1 MIILE
6 LVDEGLTPIIQVP
19 DVAVKKVFKAGV
31 KQHYHQYRLTLPVTI
46 GKKVVVSRE
55 MLADFVLDTIQE
67 INDDNNEHQFITKSF
82 RRCGLNQWI
91 KGKSLE
97 AFHNHLE
104 SLEKNDVLRAM
115 LTNQKALSL
124 D

>member
-1 MIILE
+1 LIILE

-55 MLADFVLDTIQE
+55 MLADFVLDTIQ
-67 INDDNNEHQFITKSF
+67 
-82 RRCGLNQWI
+82 
-91 KGKSLE
+91 
-97 AFHNHLE
+97 
-104 SLEKNDVLRAM
+104 
-115 LTNQKALSL
+115 
-124 D
+124 